1 MKKRVFFSGLLSITV
16 LLGVGLFLYIDR
28 APRTTHEQDTQYKL
42 QSIMLKELLEEE
54 GEAGL
59 DSLINTIVELEGVCT
74 SKTDSTL
81 ILEDWIF
88 IQTTEKLEQVALDQ
102 KVRVKGKCVG
112 YDDLLQELKITQA
125 YIVP

>member
-1 MKKRVFFSGLLSITV
+1 
-16 LLGVGLFLYIDR
+16 
-28 APRTTHEQDTQYKL
+28 
-42 QSIMLKELLEEE
+42 MLKELLEEE